1 MTNFTPKRPCCP
13 GGAAPIL
20 QSMIDCPCMPD
31 AAIRAPTI
39 LIADDHDLVRDGVKL
54 MVAAMWPGAR
64 LLEAADAGALR
75 QQARHLAGPALAL
88 VDLNM
93 PGMDKGAGLALLA
106 RECPQLRMVVVSAL
120 TSPDVI
126 RRALDLPSVYAFV
139 PKSAGVLR
147 MQQAIDAALEG
158 RRLPYQP
165 PAAAVPLP
173 EAGLTPRME
182 EVRALL
188 RQGLSNKQ
196 IARQLDLSEGTVK
209 NYLSEI
215 FRVLKVSNRTQ
226 AAQYDP
232 EVA

>member
-1 MTNFTPKRPCCP
+1 
-13 GGAAPIL
+13 
-20 QSMIDCPCMPD
+20 MIDCPCQPD
-31 AAIRAPTI
+31 TAIRAPTI

-75 QQARHLAGPALAL
+75 QQARHLAQPALAL

-139 PKSAGVLR
+139 PKSAGALR

-158 RRLPYQP
+158 RRLPY
-165 PAAAVPLP
+165 PLP
-173 EAGLTPRME
+173 AAGLTPRME

-215 FRVLKVSNRTQ
+215 FRVLQVSNRTQ

-232 EVA
+232 ELA

>member
-1 MTNFTPKRPCCP
+1 MTADHR
-13 GGAAPIL
+13 L
-20 QSMIDCPCMPD
+20 PD
-31 AAIRAPTI
+31 AATRAPTI

-54 MVAAMWPGAR
+54 MVTAMWPGAR
-64 LLEAADAGALR
+64 VLEAADAGALR
-75 QQARHLAGPALAL
+75 QQARLLAQPALAL

-106 RECPQLRMVVVSAL
+106 RDCPQLRVVVVSAL

-126 RRALDLPSVYAFV
+126 RRALDLPNVYAFV
-139 PKSAGVLR
+139 PKSAGAAR
-147 MQQAIDAALEG
+147 MQQAIDAALDG
-158 RRLPYQP
+158 LRLPYQP
-165 PAAAVPLP
+165 TMAAAPLP

-196 IARQLDLSEGTVK
+196 IARQLGLSEGTVK

-215 FRVLKVSNRTQ
+215 FRVLQVSNRTQ

>member
-1 MTNFTPKRPCCP
+1 
-13 GGAAPIL
+13 
-20 QSMIDCPCMPD
+20 MIDCPCQPD
-31 AAIRAPTI
+31 TAIRAPTI

-75 QQARHLAGPALAL
+75 QQARHLAQPALAL

-139 PKSAGVLR
+139 PKSAGALR
-147 MQQAIDAALEG
+147 MQPVSYTHLT
-158 RRLPYQP
+158 LP
-165 PAAAVPLP
+165 
-173 EAGLTPRME
+173 T
-182 EVRALL
+182 
-188 RQGLSNKQ
+188 S
-196 IARQLDLSEGTVK
+196 DLV
-209 NYLSEI
+209 
-215 FRVLKVSNRTQ
+215 
-226 AAQYDP
+226 
-232 EVA
+232 